1 MQTFLSSTAIRPQSR
16 FARHAVSHEHSK
28 YNHFVS
34 FLTVFVL
41 SLHTH
46 PATSSR
52 TEALR
57 RQTED
62 GWREMTT
69 VPYKPKF

>member
-1 MQTFLSSTAIRPQSR
+1 MQTFLSSTTIRPLSR
-16 FARHAVSHEHSK
+16 FAHHSVSQEHLK
-28 YNHFVS
+28 YSHFVS

-41 SLHTH
+41 SLHTN
-46 PATSSR
+46 PAIPSR
-52 TEALR
+52 TEAP
-57 RQTED
+57 RQQAED

>member
-1 MQTFLSSTAIRPQSR
+1 MQTFLSLTAIHPQSR
-16 FARHAVSHEHSK
+16 FARHAMSQEHSK
-28 YNHFVS
+28 YSHFVS

-41 SLHTH
+41 SLHTN

-52 TEALR
+52 TKAPR
-57 RQTED
+57 RQAED
-62 GWREMTT
+62 EWREMTT

>member
-1 MQTFLSSTAIRPQSR
+1 MQTFLSSTAIRPLSR
-16 FARHAVSHEHSK
+16 FARHAVLQEHSK
-28 YNHFVS
+28 CRHFVS

-57 RQTED
+57 RQAED